1 MVTAEAETARQY
13 LAALLT
19 VTITVTMSLVS
30 TLVLPL
36 ASLLL
41 SPARADLV
49 TELNQCLEQ
58 RDQPVVNC
66 LKM

>member
-1 MVTAEAETARQY
+1 M
-13 LAALLT
+13 
-19 VTITVTMSLVS
+19 TVTMTLVS

-36 ASLLL
+36 ALLL
-41 SPARADLV
+41 LLPARADLV

-58 RDQPVVNC
+58 SDQPVVNC

>member
-1 MVTAEAETARQY
+1 
-13 LAALLT
+13 
-19 VTITVTMSLVS
+19 MSLVS

-36 ASLLL
+36 ALLLL